1 MLIFPSCPT
10 ELLHTQLCPPAP
22 KPTEAFGVSKAGD
35 GRKDQDLAEVIKN
48 TASCSTLALRSEV
61 KTSKRCEKGPPW
73 ARESSARQKS
83 AAVSYEWVQG
93 LHSPQRKAIDVRA
106 GMKKIQLQIR

>member
-35 GRKDQDLAEVIKN
+35 GRKDQDLAEVIKKN
-48 TASCSTLALRSEV
+48 SLLFNPGPALRG
-61 KTSKRCEKGPPW
+61 KDK
-73 ARESSARQKS
+73 QK
-83 AAVSYEWVQG
+83 V
-93 LHSPQRKAIDVRA
+93 
-106 GMKKIQLQIR
+106 